1 VSESTATA
9 VYFLVAS
16 LHLSIAF
23 WKGFALLRAPSPSF
37 ALQTA
42 THAVGGIVYVVASP
56 WGYRSLGSA
65 LGHPWFPTLPI
76 YVGILC
82 CFGTNHLLT
91 ILWTPSRPGVPW
103 RARRSIT
110 AWSLAYGFS
119 LTVMII
125 AFFGADL
132 EGPAVPLEFNTEQVD
147 DPHVFFFL
155 TVFLT
160 MLTCG
165 TVSIWRRSRRARI
178 DDEAIM
184 HAVRWF
190 GASMLVT
197 FGYVVCSAPAI
208 AAAALG
214 HHQLDGVG
222 VMGSAFGAVGSVM
235 TCYGVSGAVVSKW
248 VGERRDIA
256 ALQPLW
262 ELVVAGVDE
271 GFSLGS
277 TWGQRGSSA
286 EGRGED
292 PEPDGEQSTVA
303 ESVPQGS
310 AEPSDDHV
318 RFRPHRLLNV
328 RWTLTRR
335 VIEILDG
342 IRELERG
349 AWVRTLP
356 ADSVRSLYQEAMKVD
371 ELRRKFGLSKK
382 GLSEAEL
389 EAAATAAVL
398 RDAVGRLQ
406 NARKKG
412 TSTAVAPVPD
422 DTSPAHD
429 VPGKKTPAAKERPRL
444 VRVARALDHP
454 LVEASLQVVESLKQG
469 AGAAQAS
476 AGAR

>member
-1 VSESTATA
+1 VSETSATV
-9 VYFLVAS
+9 VYFIIAS

-23 WKGFALLRAPSPSF
+23 WKGFALLRTPTPSF

-42 THAVGGIVYVVASP
+42 THAVGGIVYLVASP
-56 WGYRSLGSA
+56 LGYRSLGSA

-76 YVGILC
+76 YLGILI
-82 CFGTNHLLT
+82 CFATNHLLT
-91 ILWTPSRPGVPW
+91 ILWTPSHPGVPW

-110 AWSLAYGFS
+110 AWSLGYGFS

-125 AFFGADL
+125 AFAGADL

-147 DPHVFFFL
+147 DPHVLFFL
-155 TVFLT
+155 TVFLA

-165 TVSIWRRSRRARI
+165 TVSTWRRSRRAQI

-184 HAVRWF
+184 HSVRWF

-208 AAAALG
+208 AAAAAG
-214 HHQLDGVG
+214 HHQLDAVG
-222 VMGSAFGAVGSVM
+222 VMGSGFGVVGSVM
-235 TCYGVSGAVVSKW
+235 TCYGVSGAAVSKW

-262 ELVVAGVDE
+262 ELVVAEVDE
-271 GFSLGS
+271 ELALGS
-277 TWGQRGSSA
+277 TRGQRGSRA
-286 EGRGED
+286 EGASAD
-292 PEPDGEQSTVA
+292 PLRST
-303 ESVPQGS
+303 
-310 AEPSDDHV
+310 
-318 RFRPHRLLNV
+318 PHRLFNV

-349 AWVRTLP
+349 DW
-356 ADSVRSLYQEAMKVD
+356 VRSLPANSVRALHQEAMKVD
-371 ELRRKFGLSKK
+371 EVRRKFGLGKK

-389 EAAATAAVL
+389 EAAATVAVL
-398 RDAVGRLQ
+398 RDAVERLQ
-406 NARKKG
+406 TARKQRD
-412 TSTAVAPVPD
+412 SAAVAPRSGGTNSAPN
-422 DTSPAHD
+422 
-429 VPGKKTPAAKERPRL
+429 VPGNKTPAAKERPRL
-444 VRVARALDHP
+444 VRAARALDHP
-454 LVEASLQVVESLKQG
+454 LVDASLQVVRSLPHVD
-469 AGAAQAS
+469 GAAQAT

>member
-1 VSESTATA
+1 MSESSATA
-9 VYFLVAS
+9 IYFLVAS

-208 AAAALG
+208 VAASLG

-222 VMGSAFGAVGSVM
+222 VMGSAFGSVGSVM

-256 ALQPLW
+256 GLQPLW

-271 GFSLGS
+271 ELSLGS

-286 EGRGED
+286 AG
-292 PEPDGEQSTVA
+292 P
-303 ESVPQGS
+303 S
-310 AEPSDDHV
+310 ADHV

-349 AWVRTLP
+349 SWVRSLP
-356 ADSVRSLYQEAMKVD
+356 ADSVRSLYQEAMKAD
-371 ELRRKFGLSKK
+371 ELRRKFGLGKK
-382 GLSEAEL
+382 GLSEVEL

-398 RDAVGRLQ
+398 RDAVERLQ
-406 NARKKG
+406 NARTEG

-422 DTSPAHD
+422 GPSPAHD
-429 VPGKKTPAAKERPRL
+429 VPGKKTPAANERPRL